1 MEQIL
6 KKLNRF
12 FYGKWHIGILD
23 QKKGRWMSEVLESN
37 IPYFK
42 AENANGR
49 HIIMKPK
56 TEIEPYYMLIDDI
69 DNTLINTQHRYSN
82 GNFRHGRLI
91 IETSPQNY
99 QVWIHSDRALNEHEK
114 LYWLKKLKSDPGA
127 TPKNR
132 WGRCPG
138 FRNRKDKYCD
148 SEGKYPLAKLIWID
162 WINTAKIPQIMYSQN
177 KGLIYPKK
185 TVPTI
190 MRSQYQRSS
199 ESETDFSY
207 ALALMR
213 RGYSDQEI
221 EMCIR
226 YARSNWKNHKTNNQ
240 KQYYLE
246 RTIKCARMIISK

>member
-1 MEQIL
+1 MEEIL

-12 FYGKWHIGILD
+12 FYGKWNIGILD
-23 QKKGRWMSEVLESN
+23 LKKGRWISEALKSN

-56 TEIEPYYMLIDDI
+56 SEIEPYYMLIDDI
-69 DNTLINTQHRYSN
+69 TEKLINTQHRYSD
-82 GNFRHGRLI
+82 GRFKPGRLI

-99 QVWIHSDRALNEHEK
+99 QVWIHSNRALNKHEK
-114 LYWLKKLKSDPGA
+114 LYWLKKLNNDPGS

-148 SEGKYPLAKLIWID
+148 SKGNYPLSKLIWID
-162 WINTAKIPQIMYSQN
+162 WGSMAKIPQINSNQEEEFVHQ
-177 KGLIYPKK
+177 KK
-185 TVPTI
+185 ETLPI
-190 MRSQYQRSS
+190 IRSQYQRNS

-207 ALALMR
+207 ALSLMR

-221 EMCIR
+221 EMRIR
-226 YARSNWKNHKTNNQ
+226 EERSNWINHKTN
-240 KQYYLE
+240 KKKKHYLAK
-246 RTIKCARMIISK
+246 TIRSARMICRK